1 VISYHTTGMLS
12 LLPAPNPP
20 EFYRLLHETDECRRA
35 GAGESVHARIA
46 YQVSS
51 ESRVSDNEELESRCA
66 VCTGSPKSWSGGG
79 RRRSSSLRP
88 GAGRGRAWP
97 GEGTRRTASLGF
109 PLEQHRPG
117 PGVASSCQTCAARP
131 RLRFARMHVCA
142 EFGLVFVCFWL
153 KLQGRGSAAAGNP
166 PLWRS
171 HPIIWPLSWLILLRR
186 RSSRSVRKVE
196 PDERLQLV
204 DEMACHSVTHTS
216 H

>member
-1 VISYHTTGMLS
+1 MCVKPLARPFAVS
-12 LLPAPNPP
+12 APCVP
-20 EFYRLLHETDECRRA
+20 
-35 GAGESVHARIA
+35 GAPSHGAMVAS
-46 YQVSS
+46 
-51 ESRVSDNEELESRCA
+51 
-66 VCTGSPKSWSGGG
+66 GG
-79 RRRSSSLRP
+79 RRSSACSTTY
-88 GAGRGRAWP
+88 GASRGRAWP
-97 GEGTRRTASLGF
+97 SEGTRRRLSIGI
-109 PLEQHRPG
+109 PLCSCTVQG
-117 PGVASSCQTCAARP
+117 SCQTCAARP